1 MARKSTPPSKRTTAG
16 KKGPKAAKAVK
27 KAARKTSAKKAA
39 KKASKK
45 APAKKAAPRKAM
57 KKAAPKKASKK
68 APAKKAA
75 PRKAASSSAK
85 APVGKGGKAQ
95 VKKAGLGK
103 VTPSAAKAAA
113 GKGKKAPVKKASVKK
128 TASKP
133 AATKAAKKASGPTRK
148 VNSGTVRSSKSTKP
162 GRADKGKK
170 AGTVRKAA
178 PPVAPTV
185 GSPEGPAARPRK
197 EKTTLKQRY
206 QMEFMVRSAPNVLYE
221 LISTPSGFSEW
232 YCDDVNVKGARYT
245 FIWDGEEETAQ
256 LIGQKRGE
264 LVRFQW
270 EDDED
275 PNAFFELR
283 IRIDAMTNDVALILT
298 DHAWPHELET
308 ARALW
313 DSQIHNLLRVIGA

>member
-113 GKGKKAPVKKASVKK
+113 GKGKKASVKK

-148 VNSGTVRSSKSTKP
+148 VNSGTVRSSKTSKP

-170 AGTVRKAA
+170 TGTVGKAA
-178 PPVAPTV
+178 PPVAPAV
-185 GSPEGPAARPRK
+185 GPPEGPAARPRK

>member
-1 MARKSTPPSKRTTAG
+1 
-16 KKGPKAAKAVK
+16 
-27 KAARKTSAKKAA
+27 
-39 KKASKK
+39 
-45 APAKKAAPRKAM
+45 M

-95 VKKAGLGK
+95 VKKAGAGK
-103 VTPSAAKAAA
+103 VTPSTAKAAA
-113 GKGKKAPVKKASVKK
+113 GKGKKASVKK

-133 AATKAAKKASGPTRK
+133 AARKAAKKAFGPTRK

-178 PPVAPTV
+178 PPVAPAA
-185 GSPEGPAARPRK
+185 GPPEGPAARPRK